1 MRMAFGLVAVVGSL
15 VGLIGCGDSGGGRA
29 PSGEVC
35 PKNYNPLPLELTNGP
50 EKVVLD
56 PAAGEL
62 QKLPGIYEYDGA
74 EVFYKDRNGVNL
86 HVLEV
91 KSNRTGM
98 WVPKIKCADGFKLDT
113 PEINIS
119 MTGIRQMEVAADGN
133 TKTAIRN
140 FVVNYRG
147 RRVLPKF
154 EDGDGSSIDKPSKV
168 YEGHV
173 GQYFLYKMAANNVS
187 DFQIRSVTTDGEGT
201 VYFVIKYKRKVPAPT
216 PTPAN

>member
-1 MRMAFGLVAVVGSL
+1 MAFGLVAVVGSL
-15 VGLIGCGDSGGGRA
+15 VGLIGCGDSGGGRG

-35 PKNYNPLPLELTNGP
+35 PNNYNPLPLELTNGP

-62 QKLPGIYEYDGA
+62 QKLPGIYDYDGA
-74 EVFYKDRNGVNL
+74 EVFYKDSKGVNL
-86 HVLEV
+86 HVMEIR
-91 KSNRTGM
+91 SARTGK
-98 WVPKIKCADGFKLDT
+98 WVPKIKCANGFKLDT

-140 FVVNYRG
+140 FVVAYRG

-168 YEGHV
+168 YDGHV
-173 GQYFLYKMAANNVS
+173 GQYFLYKMDAKGTLN
-187 DFQIRSVTTDGEGT
+187 FQIRSETTDGEGT
-201 VYFVIKYKRKVPAPT
+201 VYFVVKYKRIPPPPIPAI
-216 PTPAN
+216 